1 MSWGLEHLSYKV
13 SKRKLGLLRLEKRN
27 LRTVLTSVQ
36 EGREIE
42 PGSFKWQNKEPERHF
57 FLNVRKHF
65 FTVQETKKWNSL
77 PIEFVESPSPEIL
90 KTCPGQSALGGP
102 TWVGKFR
109 QMTSRCPFQPQ
120 TFYEPVNGLD
130 FRNSCRSLKNIP
142 NNPRDGTP
150 PL

>member
-1 MSWGLEHLSYKV
+1 MKQFAYRVCGVSISRDIKNLSWA
-13 SKRKLGLLRLEKRN
+13 
-27 LRTVLTSVQ
+27 
-36 EGREIE
+36 I
-42 PGSFKWQNKEPERHF
+42 
-57 FLNVRKHF
+57 
-65 FTVQETKKWNSL
+65 
-77 PIEFVESPSPEIL
+77 
-90 KTCPGQSALGGP
+90 LGGP

-120 TFYEPVNGLD
+120 TFYESVNGLD